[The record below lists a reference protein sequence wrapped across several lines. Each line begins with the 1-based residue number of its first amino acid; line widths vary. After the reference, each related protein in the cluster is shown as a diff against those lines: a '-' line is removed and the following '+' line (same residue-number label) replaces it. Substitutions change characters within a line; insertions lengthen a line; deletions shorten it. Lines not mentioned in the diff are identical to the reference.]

1 MKSLTNSRF
10 SWPAL
15 LTESTTGIAFGGD
28 YNPDQWPED
37 VWTQDIELMKRAG
50 VNVVALGIFS
60 WDRIQPTEDT
70 WDFAWLDRIIAQLG
84 DAGIAVDLATSTA
97 SAPMWLYKKYP
108 QVLPVDKYGH
118 TVHAG
123 SRQSWR
129 PTSKVFREFALEMCR
144 QLALRYGNNPT
155 VTSWHVGN
163 EYGWNNR
170 HDYSE
175 DAAQA
180 FATWCENKY
189 GTIDALNEAWG
200 TSFWSQE
207 VRSFD
212 EVQLPYHMGAD
223 SMVNPSQQL
232 DFERFGNDMLLDFY
246 RAERDAIQSICPDKP
261 CTTNFMIS
269 TDQCSMDYQQWAAEV
284 DFVSNDHYFRHY
296 SCKVF

>member
-60 WDRIQPTEDT
+60 WGRIQPTEDT
-70 WDFAWLDRIIAQLG
+70 WDFAWLDRIIGLLSE
-84 DAGIAVDLATSTA
+84 AGIAVDLATSTA

-180 FATWCENKY
+180 FITWCENK
-189 GTIDALNEAWG
+189 
-200 TSFWSQE
+200 
-207 VRSFD
+207 
-212 EVQLPYHMGAD
+212 
-223 SMVNPSQQL
+223 
-232 DFERFGNDMLLDFY
+232 
-246 RAERDAIQSICPDKP
+246 
-261 CTTNFMIS
+261 
-269 TDQCSMDYQQWAAEV
+269 
-284 DFVSNDHYFRHY
+284 
-296 SCKVF
+296 

>member
-70 WDFAWLDRIIAQLG
+70 WDFAWLDRIIGLLG
-84 DAGIAVDLATSTA
+84 EAGIAVDLATSTA
-97 SAPMWLYKKYP
+97 SAPMWLYKRYP

-144 QLALRYGNNPT
+144 QLALRYGNNLT

-170 HDYSE
+170 LVREQVWHYRC
-175 DAAQA
+175 AQ
-180 FATWCENKY
+180 
-189 GTIDALNEAWG
+189 
-200 TSFWSQE
+200 
-207 VRSFD
+207 RSMGHQLL
-212 EVQLPYHMGAD
+212 VARSAQLRRGSVALPYGRR
-223 SMVNPSQQL
+223 L
-232 DFERFGNDMLLDFY
+232 DG
-246 RAERDAIQSICPDKP
+246 
-261 CTTNFMIS
+261 
-269 TDQCSMDYQQWAAEV
+269 
-284 DFVSNDHYFRHY
+284 
-296 SCKVF
+296 